1 MLIRKR
7 GTQTGS
13 GGRGGVQGTSGR
25 TVLCG

>member
-13 GGRGGVQGTSGR
+13 GGRCGVQGANGR

>member
-13 GGRGGVQGTSGR
+13 GGRTGVQEANGC